1 MAVKVVRKQR
11 RSTSNKVLSDW
22 FRQFRVAEKEEKAA
36 AARKAEIKARFMEKL
51 EAEGYEDEKGHRY
64 LDLGEEV
71 DGIEVVSR
79 QKRVSQGVNASRAQE
94 FLVERDLWKAATRV
108 ERVLDESKL
117 ASLVFEGKITQ
128 DELDA
133 LVDRRE
139 SYAFVPVKP

>member
-71 DGIEVVSR
+71 EGIEVVSR
-79 QKRVSQGVNASRAQE
+79 QKRVSQGVNAARAQE